1 MVSIWCLIHF
11 ICIKPAN
18 FAKNE
23 MQNFGKNMSDFQKS
37 TKKAYNSV
45 YFRKNDFR
53 RKKGISNFFVKSI
66 SCPKKSPKNISC
78 PKNLAQKI
86 SCPK

>member
-53 RKKGISNFFVKSI
+53 RRKR
-66 SCPKKSPKNISC
+66 
-78 PKNLAQKI
+78 KNLGHEIFWAIFLGHENFQAVFLGREI
-86 SCPK
+86 FWAF

>member
-1 MVSIWCLIHF
+1 MKQSIWFVFGILHF
-11 ICIKPAN
+11 ICQKPAD
-18 FAKNE
+18 FVKNE

-53 RKKGISNFFVKSI
+53 RKKGITNFFVESI
-66 SCPKKSPKNISC
+66 SCPKKIS
-78 PKNLAQKI
+78 QKYFM
-86 SCPK
+86 P

>member
-1 MVSIWCLIHF
+1 MKESIWFVFGILHF
-11 ICIKPAN
+11 ICQKTAD

-23 MQNFGKNMSDFQKS
+23 MHKFGKNMSDFQNS

-53 RKKGISNFFVKSI
+53 RKKE
-66 SCPKKSPKNISC
+66 KN
-78 PKNLAQKI
+78 
-86 SCPK
+86 